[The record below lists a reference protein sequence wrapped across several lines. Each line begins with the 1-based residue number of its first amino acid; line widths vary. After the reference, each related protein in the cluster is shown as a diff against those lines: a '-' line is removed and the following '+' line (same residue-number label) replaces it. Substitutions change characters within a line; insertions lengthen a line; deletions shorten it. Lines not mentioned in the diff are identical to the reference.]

1 MATIWTQVEE
11 GPIADH
17 ETVRMSPPFGQVA
30 RRLQQ
35 CGFTP
40 AEAANLLARCAGL
53 PAAPTGW
60 TIRWSS
66 TWFSAGLSCKT
77 AGSAADG
84 RDAGIAGAPHV

>member
-17 ETVRMSPPFGQVA
+17 ETVRMSPPFGQVT

-40 AEAANLLARCAGL
+40 VEAANLMARCAGL
-53 PAAPTGW
+53 PAARSGW
-60 TIRWSS
+60 TIRQVEHLVFIRTIVES
-66 TWFSAGLSCKT
+66 
-77 AGSAADG
+77 G
-84 RDAGIAGAPHV
+84 RLGG